1 MNSLRTSTLLVASL
15 LCFAAVFPFLREAG
29 GASPF
34 SGVAWISFAT
44 GWILRALPFLAV
56 LIAGLLAWDRSPTAR
71 RAVATMTGWLAVRPG
86 RAILLVS
93 LASVI
98 ASAYPVV
105 FLGRSYVSP
114 NMSTDLLYDGF
125 PTLPGYTSSWVE
137 YPKGTDTGALM
148 WGHIPYAVTFRRSL
162 AQGEL
167 PVWNRYDFGGL
178 PLLGQGYTMFGDPLH
193 FLPIAANSASWAWDL
208 KILIAKCLFATGLG
222 WLVLTVV
229 RHLPS
234 ALLVCVGGPFL
245 GFFIYRYSHPALFS
259 FCYAPWPLLCWVKA
273 AETRGLRSFAAWCAG
288 LILANF
294 ALLNSGSVKEA
305 YMLILT
311 LNFSGLCVLASSAAP
326 MRVRLLK
333 LGGMAWAGLLFAL
346 LASPVWMTF
355 LDALGH
361 ARTGY
366 DHPGAFQISPAL
378 ILGAF
383 DEALYRPLDTN
394 SLVFNPAA
402 NFLIL
407 AGLLYFLATLRTHFT
422 NRAVAA
428 LAASS
433 LVPLGLAFGLI
444 PPQWIVEVPFL
455 SHVVHIDNSFSC
467 PLIILWCVLAGAG
480 FSAAAARLGTRNGR
494 DDLIV
499 AGLLLFAMVFSY
511 TAYCH
516 VVHRPQYGWD
526 ATYSP
531 LKEGQTVPVAP
542 FVWAY
547 LAILIAAVAA
557 LGLLARRVFM
567 VGELT
572 PATGLGLC
580 LCLLA
585 MLWRHAL
592 HAESAG
598 FWDYVI
604 RPKDRVDFLAPSP
617 AVSYV
622 QRAVKDAPFRATG
635 LDSNFFNGWQAVYGI
650 EGIAGPDPLVNP
662 RFRALTDLSALQ
674 DVWDWRLYVT
684 NGNLAA
690 ARPFL
695 DFLNVRYYFA
705 RNGGSELDRV
715 LKDDLRAD
723 LDVYESPTA
732 WPRAFFT
739 DRLTTFEAPQ
749 QLMDRILHGDG
760 RPFAAMQTADLAST
774 PQLARLVGDPADRS
788 VVQAEGYRL
797 TENTTSF
804 DVRAPRP
811 GLVVLDETMWP
822 GYSHATVDGVKTSV
836 LRINHAFQ
844 GLEIDRA
851 GMHHVT
857 FSYRP
862 RHFVLTLE
870 LFAVGLFGLVASL
883 GLAWRFGPQ
892 SPSS

>member
-1 MNSLRTSTLLVASL
+1 MKSLRTSTILVAIL
-15 LCFAAVFPFLREAG
+15 LSFATVFPFLPEADG
-29 GASPF
+29 SSPF
-34 SGVAWISFAT
+34 SGVSWISLVS
-44 GWILRALPFLAV
+44 GWILRALPLFAV
-56 LIAGLLAWDRSPTAR
+56 LIAGLLAWDHSPAAR
-71 RAVATMTGWLAVRPG
+71 RAVTNTVGWLAVRPG
-86 RAILLVS
+86 RAILVVS
-93 LASVI
+93 LAAVI

-105 FLGRSYVSP
+105 FLGKSYVSP

-148 WGHIPYAVTFRRSL
+148 WGHIPYATTFRRSL

-208 KILIAKCLFATGLG
+208 KILVAKWLLAIGLG
-222 WLVLTVV
+222 LLVLSVV

-234 ALLVCVGGPFL
+234 ALLVCLAAPFL

-259 FCYAPWPLLCWVKA
+259 FCYAPWPLLCWIKA
-273 AETRGLRSFAAWCAG
+273 AETRRLRSFAAWCAG

-311 LNFSGLCVLASSAAP
+311 LNFSGLCVLASSSAP
-326 MRVRLLK
+326 RKERLLK
-333 LGGMAWAGLLFAL
+333 LGGLVWAGVLFAL

-407 AGLLYFLATLRTHFT
+407 GGLLYFLATLRTHFT
-422 NRAVAA
+422 NRAAAA

-467 PLIILWCVLAGAG
+467 PLIILCCVLAGAG
-480 FSAAAARLGTRNGR
+480 FSAAAARLGTRDGR
-494 DDLIV
+494 GDLVV

-547 LAILIAAVAA
+547 LAVLLAA
-557 LGLLARRVFM
+557 LAAFGLLARRVLM
-567 VGELT
+567 AGRST
-572 PATGLGLC
+572 PAAGLALGLC
-580 LCLLA
+580 VLA
-585 MLWRHAL
+585 LLWRHAL
-592 HAESAG
+592 QPESAG

-617 AVSYV
+617 AVAYV
-622 QRAVKDAPFRATG
+622 QAAVKDAPFRATG
-635 LDSNFFNGWQAVYGI
+635 LDSNFFNGWQAVYGL

-662 RFRALTDLSALQ
+662 RFRSLTDLSALQ
-674 DVWDWRLYVT
+674 EVWDWRLYVT
-684 NGNLAA
+684 RDNLAA

-705 RNGGSELDRV
+705 RSDGPEMDRV
-715 LKDDLRAD
+715 LKNDLRAD

-739 DRLTTFEAPQ
+739 DRLTTIETPT
-749 QLMDRILHGDG
+749 QLVDRILHGDG
-760 RPFAAMQTADLAST
+760 RPFAAMQTADLASS
-774 PQLARLVGDPADRS
+774 PRLARLVGDPSNRS
-788 VVQAEGYRL
+788 VVQAEGYHL

-804 DVRAPRP
+804 DVEAPRP
-811 GLVVLDETMWP
+811 GLVVLDEALWP
-822 GYSHATVDGVKTSV
+822 GYSHATVDGVKASV
-836 LRINHAFQ
+836 IRINHTFQ

-851 GMHHVT
+851 GMHHVM

-870 LFAVGLFGLVASL
+870 LFAAGLFGLVASL
-883 GLAWRFGPQ
+883 GLAWRLGPQ
-892 SPSS
+892 SRSS